1 MVEGQEQCKSG
12 RRRGEVSRSKRR
24 TKANFIATES
34 SMRALHGHAAGS
46 LTSTTLATASSHL
59 DGADGGCFRQP
70 LLGHRVQHVNAKD
83 MYVGRNSSMLNV
95 HIQHAHL
102 DCRGKR
108 KARQHEMRVR
118 NFEPNKLQSCAGRR
132 CWREMFPVFRSA
144 LGCSDVFSK
153 RAGRDVTYA

>member
-1 MVEGQEQCKSG
+1 MEGQEQRKSG
-12 RRRGEVSRSKRR
+12 RRRGEVSRSERR

-34 SMRALHGHAAGS
+34 SMRALHEHAAGS

-102 DCRGKR
+102 DCRGKEEHV
-108 KARQHEMRVR
+108 AHETRVR

-132 CWREMFPVFRSA
+132 FWREMFPVLCGA